1 MFKNILV
8 ATDGS
13 EYADKAVALA
23 LKLAAPGQ
31 VCAMIVVPDQSGTE
45 FGETSLGAQRRVTE
59 WRQSATLDGRSAQPI
74 APRQRAG
81 RRRLEEAIARQGD
94 GASGITRLVR
104 IADSPSQ
111 EIVDT
116 AAREHH
122 DLIVMATRGRGALAS
137 MLLGSQTQQVLAQ
150 SSVPVLVAT

>member
-13 EYADKAVALA
+13 ECADKAVALA

-59 WRQSATLDGRSAQPI
+59 WRQSATLD
-74 APRQRAG
+74 G

>member
-59 WRQSATLDGRSAQPI
+59 WRQSATLD
-74 APRQRAG
+74 G

>member
-23 LKLAAPGQ
+23 LSLAAPGQ
-31 VCAMIVVPDQSGTE
+31 VSAMIVVPDQSGTE
-45 FGETSLGAQRRVTE
+45 FGETSLGAKRRVTE
-59 WRQSATLDGRSAQPI
+59 WRQSATLDGR
-74 APRQRAG
+74 
-81 RRRLEEAIARQGD
+81 RRLDEALARQGD
-94 GASGITRLVR
+94 GASGVTRLVR
-104 IADSPSQ
+104 VADSPSQ

>member
-1 MFKNILV
+1 MFKKILV

-23 LKLAAPGQ
+23 LSLAAPGQ
-31 VCAMIVVPDQSGTE
+31 VSAMIVVPDGSATG
-45 FGETSLGAQRRVTE
+45 FGETSLGAQSRAAEMRE
-59 WRQSATLDGRSAQPI
+59 SATTE
-74 APRQRAG
+74 G
-81 RRRLEEAIARQGD
+81 RRRLDEALSRQGEA
-94 GASGITRLVR
+94 GVRITRLVR

-122 DLIVMATRGRGALAS
+122 DLIVMASRGRGALAS

>member
-59 WRQSATLDGRSAQPI
+59 WRQSATLDGR
-74 APRQRAG
+74 
-81 RRRLEEAIARQGD
+81 RRLEEVIARQGE
-94 GASGITRLVR
+94 GASGVTRLVR

-116 AAREHH
+116 AVREHH

>member
-23 LKLAAPGQ
+23 LTLAAPGQ

-59 WRQSATLDGRSAQPI
+59 WRQSATLDGR
-74 APRQRAG
+74 
-81 RRRLEEAIARQGD
+81 RRLDEALARQGD

-104 IADSPSQ
+104 IADSASQ

-137 MLLGSQTQQVLAQ
+137 MLLGSQTQQVLSQ
-150 SSVPVLVAT
+150 SRVPVLVAT